1 MNKKISLILILV
13 MYFTNSFAI
22 EISTGDKK
30 KMEEKIQKIMADLFD
45 VPIEEIT
52 YESSP
57 SNIKKWDSLNHIK
70 LILSLEEEFNV
81 EIPDEE
87 AEKITTIQQ
96 AVDFINSAAE

>member
-1 MNKKISLILILV
+1 
-13 MYFTNSFAI
+13 
-22 EISTGDKK
+22 
-30 KMEEKIQKIMADLFD
+30 MEEKIQKIMADLFD

-81 EIPDEE
+81 KFSNLEVLDMQTYKLVVMAIKNS
-87 AEKITTIQQ
+87 EKI
-96 AVDFINSAAE
+96 